1 MNLKFKINTV
11 FELLKYTFFQNALL
25 CTLLIG
31 VSCGLIGTYIVA
43 KRMVFISGG
52 ITHASF
58 GGLGLAYFLGL
69 SPLFGAAVFALVAAF
84 CILYLSDSKRFKEDS
99 LIGIFWSAGMAIGVL
114 FIYLT
119 PGYAPNLL
127 SYLFGNILTVT
138 EEQVVLSLVLCL
150 VIVLFFAKFYR
161 PLFYIAFDKEYSRTH
176 FVALNGLEIG
186 ITALIALC
194 IVLCM
199 KLAGIIL
206 VISYLTMP
214 QAIAGMFHKNFIKQ
228 LVWSTIVSCGGSI
241 IGLFASAVL
250 KLPSGATIV
259 LCFLVIFLICYL
271 WKKKNKSCRI

>member
-1 MNLKFKINTV
+1 M
-11 FELLKYTFFQNALL
+11 FELLEYTFFQNALL
-25 CTLLIG
+25 CTILIG

-69 SPLFGAAVFALVAAF
+69 SPLLGAAVFALAAAF
-84 CILYLSDSKRFKEDS
+84 CILYLSDNKRFKEDS

-127 SYLFGNILTVT
+127 SYLFGTILTVT
-138 EEQVVLSLVLCL
+138 GEQVILSLLLCL
-150 VIVLFFAKFYR
+150 VIIVFFAKFYR

-176 FVALNGLEIG
+176 FIALNGLEIG
-186 ITALIALC
+186 VTALIALC

-214 QAIAGMFHKNFIKQ
+214 QAIAGMFHKNFTKQ
-228 LVWSTIVSCGGSI
+228 LVWATIISCVGSI
-241 IGLFASAVL
+241 IGLFASAAL

-259 LCFLVIFLICYL
+259 LCFLLIFLVCYL
-271 WKKKNKSCRI
+271 WKRTR

>member
-1 MNLKFKINTV
+1 M
-11 FELLKYTFFQNALL
+11 FELLEYTFFQNALL
-25 CTLLIG
+25 CTILIG

-43 KRMVFISGG
+43 KRMVFISVG

-69 SPLFGAAVFALVAAF
+69 SPLFGAAVFALAAAF
-84 CILYLSDSKRFKEDS
+84 CILYLSDNKRFKEDS

-138 EEQVVLSLVLCL
+138 GEQVILSLLLCL
-150 VIVLFFAKFYR
+150 VIIVFFAKFYR

-176 FVALNGLEIG
+176 FIALNGLEIG
-186 ITALIALC
+186 VTALIALC

-214 QAIAGMFHKNFIKQ
+214 QAIAGMFHKNFTKQ
-228 LVWSTIVSCGGSI
+228 LVWATIISCVGSI
-241 IGLFASAVL
+241 IGLFASAAM

-259 LCFLVIFLICYL
+259 LCFLLIFLVCYL
-271 WKKKNKSCRI
+271 WKRNR

>member
-1 MNLKFKINTV
+1 M
-11 FELLKYTFFQNALL
+11 FELLEYTFFQNALL
-25 CTLLIG
+25 CTILIG

-69 SPLFGAAVFALVAAF
+69 SPLLGAAVFALAAAF
-84 CILYLSDSKRFKEDS
+84 CILYLSDNKRFKEDS

-138 EEQVVLSLVLCL
+138 GEQVILSLLLCL
-150 VIVLFFAKFYR
+150 VIIVFFAKFYR

-176 FVALNGLEIG
+176 FIALNGLEIG
-186 ITALIALC
+186 VTALIALC

-214 QAIAGMFHKNFIKQ
+214 QAIAGMFHKNFTKQ
-228 LVWSTIVSCGGSI
+228 LVWATIISCVGSI
-241 IGLFASAVL
+241 IGLFASAAL

-259 LCFLVIFLICYL
+259 LSFLLTFLVCYL
-271 WKKKNKSCRI
+271 GKRNR

>member
-1 MNLKFKINTV
+1 M
-11 FELLKYTFFQNALL
+11 FELLEYTFFQNALL
-25 CTLLIG
+25 CTILIG

-69 SPLFGAAVFALVAAF
+69 SPLFGAAVFALAAAF
-84 CILYLSDSKRFKEDS
+84 CILYLSDNKRFKEDS

-138 EEQVVLSLVLCL
+138 GEQVILSLLLCL
-150 VIVLFFAKFYR
+150 VIIVFFAKFYR

-214 QAIAGMFHKNFIKQ
+214 QAIAGMFHKNFTKQ
-228 LVWSTIVSCGGSI
+228 LVWATIISCAGSV
-241 IGLFASAVL
+241 IGLFTSAAL
-250 KLPSGATIV
+250 NLPSVATIV
-259 LCFLVIFLICYL
+259 LCFLLIFIVCYL
-271 WKKKNKSCRI
+271 WKRKK

>member
-1 MNLKFKINTV
+1 MHCCVQF
-11 FELLKYTFFQNALL
+11 
-25 CTLLIG
+25 LIG

-69 SPLFGAAVFALVAAF
+69 SPLFGAAVFALAAAF
-84 CILYLSDSKRFKEDS
+84 CILYLSDNKRFKEDS

-138 EEQVVLSLVLCL
+138 GEQVILSLLLCL
-150 VIVLFFAKFYR
+150 VIIVFFAKFYR

-199 KLAGIIL
+199 KLAGNHSRDFVPHHATLLPGCFIRISRNSLCGQRLL
-206 VISYLTMP
+206 VVLVRLSAYLLR
-214 QAIAGMFHKNFIKQ
+214 Q
-228 LVWSTIVSCGGSI
+228 
-241 IGLFASAVL
+241 
-250 KLPSGATIV
+250 
-259 LCFLVIFLICYL
+259 
-271 WKKKNKSCRI
+271 R